1 MGLSEEDQLKIVLE
15 LSIQGI
21 ATYKAVYM
29 CVYVKYSNMPAR
41 YVHIL
46 LYFIMI
52 YYIHNVI
59 RECGSTLYVGLAHA
73 APPNQYKAF
82 TTFSTN

>member
-1 MGLSEEDQLKIVLE
+1 
-15 LSIQGI
+15 
-21 ATYKAVYM
+21 M

-59 RECGSTLYVGLAHA
+59 RECGTTLYVGLGHA

-82 TTFSTN
+82 TAFSTNWLSEGSTSRYTCKEQWISGPR